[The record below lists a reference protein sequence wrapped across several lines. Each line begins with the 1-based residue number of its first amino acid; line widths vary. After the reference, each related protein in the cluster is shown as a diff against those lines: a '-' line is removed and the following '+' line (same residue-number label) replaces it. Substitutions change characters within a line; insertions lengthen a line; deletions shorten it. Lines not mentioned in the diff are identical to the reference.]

1 MMLYFKVNSNC
12 NGCLACVQNCPANA
26 LVSKDGGDHRT
37 LLHNMARCAR
47 CATCWRV
54 CPEKAIE
61 FQYMLKNQWD
71 EVVSLDVVH
80 CVVCNELLYTADF
93 AKTLSKKSNKKI
105 APLCSRHREAHNL
118 KTAACFFPGKER
130 LEEVKNDRR

>member
-26 LVSKDGGDHRT
+26 LVSKDEGDHRT

-71 EVVSLDVVH
+71 EVVSLDIVH

>member
-1 MMLYFKVNSNC
+1 MLYFKVNNNC

-26 LVSKDGGDHRT
+26 LYSKDEGNQRT

-71 EVVSLDVVH
+71 EVVSLDLVH
-80 CVVCNELLYTADF
+80 CAICNELLYTVDF
-93 AKTLSKKSNKKI
+93 EKTLSRKSNKKI
-105 APLCSRHREAHNL
+105 APLCSKHREAHTL
-118 KTAACFFPGKER
+118 KTTACFFPGKKR
-130 LEEVKNDRR
+130 PEEVKNDRR